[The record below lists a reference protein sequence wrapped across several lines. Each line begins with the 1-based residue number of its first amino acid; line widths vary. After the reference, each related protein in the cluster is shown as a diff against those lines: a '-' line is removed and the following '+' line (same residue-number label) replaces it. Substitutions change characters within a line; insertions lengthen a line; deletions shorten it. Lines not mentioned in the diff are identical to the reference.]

1 MLDGKTFEQASGD
14 VVVRAAF
21 ERFLEIISE
30 ASRHIPEGWKV
41 QFGSQV
47 PWRQV
52 ADLGN
57 ILRHAC
63 EQASF
68 GALWSIYQND
78 LEPLR
83 LAVDAMLAAYDP
95 DGEFAP

>member
-1 MLDGKTFEQASGD
+1 MAEAGDD

-30 ASRHIPEGWKV
+30 ASRHIPDEWKL

-47 PWRQV
+47 PWRQI
-52 ADLGN
+52 AGLGN
-57 ILRHAC
+57 ILRHAY

-68 GALWSIYQND
+68 ETLWLIYQND
-78 LEPLR
+78 LEPLSV
-83 LAVDAMLAAYDP
+83 AVDAMLAAHDP
-95 DGEFAP
+95 DGTFAR